1 MIRIL
6 ANDGIEESALQSL
19 TEKGIEVIT
28 TKVSQEN
35 LVEYINTEQVRAL
48 LVRSATKVRK
58 DVFDGCPHLSFVGRG
73 GVGMD
78 NIDVEYGRSLG
89 RTVTNTPS
97 SSTRSVAELVFAH
110 LFSVGRFLHHSNRV
124 MPSEGQTRFNEL
136 KKSYASAFELKGKTL
151 GIIGFGRIGQE
162 VAQMAMGLG
171 MKVLPYDPWVK
182 SAEIEVD
189 FLQTGDTFTLEFET
203 VSLQELLAGSDAITL
218 HVPMPSNGNA
228 LIGATEFEQI
238 RPGAVLINTAR
249 GGIVDEMALLA
260 ALNSGRLGFACLD
273 VFENE
278 PSPKAELL
286 NHPKISVSPHVGGST
301 AEAQTRI
308 GEELVELVLNH
319 FNI

>member
-6 ANDGIEESALQSL
+6 ANDGLEEGALLSLQEHGFDVIIE
-19 TEKGIEVIT
+19 
-28 TKVSQEN
+28 KVPQEN
-35 LVEYINTEQVRAL
+35 LIDFINSSHVRGL

-58 DVFDGCPHLSFVGRG
+58 EIFDACPNLSFVGRG

-78 NIDVEYGRSLG
+78 NIDVAYGRSLG
-89 RTVTNTPS
+89 RTVTNTPA

-110 LFSVGRFLHHSNRV
+110 LFSVARFLHHSNRV
-124 MPSEGQTRFNEL
+124 MPVEGQSKFEAL
-136 KKSYASAFELKGKTL
+136 KKSYAQAFELKGKTL

-182 SAEIEVD
+182 TAEIEVD

-203 VSLQELLAGSDAITL
+203 VSLDELLQASDAITL
-218 HVPMPSNGNA
+218 HVPMPANGNPLLSA
-228 LIGATEFEQI
+228 AEFSHMK
-238 RPGAVLINTAR
+238 PGAILINTAR
-249 GGIVDEMALLA
+249 GGIVNEKDLLVALD
-260 ALNSGRLGFACLD
+260 SGRLAFACLD

-278 PSPKAELL
+278 PSPLPELL
-286 NHPKISVSPHVGGST
+286 NHTKISVSPHVGGST

-308 GEELVELVLNH
+308 GQELVDLVIDH
-319 FNI
+319 FRA